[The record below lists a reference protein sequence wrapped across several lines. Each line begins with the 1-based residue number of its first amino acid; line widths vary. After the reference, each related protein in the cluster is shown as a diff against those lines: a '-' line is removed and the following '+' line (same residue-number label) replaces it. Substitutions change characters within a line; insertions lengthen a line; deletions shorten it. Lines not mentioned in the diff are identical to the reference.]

1 MSGTQRSCFARFDAS
16 LRPDKVRKQDMN
28 VPFVDLRAQYQ
39 SLKPQMDEAIAKI
52 IEETAFIGGAP
63 VQQFEEA
70 FAGLYGVKHCI
81 SCANGTDSLYILM
94 KMLGIGAGDEV
105 ITVAN
110 SWISS
115 SETISQTGATPVF
128 VDIDLRYFTISEKD
142 IEARISPRTK
152 AIIPVHLY
160 GQMCDMEAVMDI
172 AQRHNIPV
180 IEDCAQSHFSEYKG
194 KRAGTYGLA
203 GSFSFYPGKNLGAY
217 GDAGCIITN
226 DDELALKCR
235 MYARHG
241 ALKKH
246 EHQIEGINSR
256 LDGLQA
262 AVLSVKL
269 PHILEWTQS
278 RIDRASLYSKLLSK
292 VEGVSTPITRP
303 DSMHSFH
310 LYVIRAQRRDELAE
324 YLKSKGIE
332 TALHYPTPLPLL
344 KAYAYLGH
352 SAADFPVSSQYQH
365 EILSLPIY
373 PELSDEAVQ
382 YVADAIKGFYQ
393 DERVPQ
399 ELAASSI

>member
-1 MSGTQRSCFARFDAS
+1 MH
-16 LRPDKVRKQDMN
+16 
-28 VPFVDLRAQYQ
+28 VPFVDLRIQYQ
-39 SLKPQMDEAIAKI
+39 RLKGEMDAAIAGVI
-52 IEETAFIGGAP
+52 SETAFIGGKY
-63 VQQFEEA
+63 VTQFEEA
-70 FAGLYGVKHCI
+70 FAALYGVKHCI

-94 KMLGIGAGDEV
+94 KMLGIGPGDEV

-115 SETISQTGATPVF
+115 SETITQTGARPVF
-128 VDIDLRYFTISEKD
+128 VDIDPQYYTIDERA
-142 IEARISPRTK
+142 IEAKITPNTK

-160 GQMCDMEAVMDI
+160 GQVCDMDAIMAI
-172 AQRHNIPV
+172 AGRHGLPV

-194 KRAGTYGLA
+194 KRAGTIGIA

-226 DDELALKCR
+226 DDELATKCR

-241 ALKKH
+241 SLKKH

-269 PHILEWTQS
+269 PHITEWTQHRIS
-278 RIDRASLYSKLLSK
+278 RAALYTSLLQDIAEIASPAIRSHSL
-292 VEGVSTPITRP
+292 
-303 DSMHSFH
+303 HSFH
-310 LYVIRAQRRDELAE
+310 LYVIRAKHRDELAKH
-324 YLKSKGIE
+324 LTGQGIE
-332 TALHYPTPLPLL
+332 TALHYPAPLPLL

-352 SAADFPVSSQYQH
+352 TAGDFPVSAQYKN

-373 PELSDEAVQ
+373 PELSDEAVR
-382 YVADAIKGFYQ
+382 YVAEAIKGFYQ
-393 DERVPQ
+393 TQKTPQ
-399 ELAASSI
+399 PAAAASL